1 MDKSLISA
9 YRALRS
15 ALCSVIHIPC
25 RPDAGVFF
33 LEILMTA
40 FSKQLAY
47 ATRISRATAKQL
59 LARVKLLKHPEV
71 KAAFEAFPPVMRKD
85 INMSLSAYG
94 ESVFMNL
101 TIRDLDS
108 FKSPKLTKV
117 LEKFVGDEWTAR
129 VNDYPNETPN
139 KDFHFEQR
147 VGGFLLSVS
156 VYAYVKSDSPL
167 CRVVVTGMTERMVRE
182 EIREIVC
189 A

>member
-1 MDKSLISA
+1 MS
-9 YRALRS
+9 
-15 ALCSVIHIPC
+15 
-25 RPDAGVFF
+25 
-33 LEILMTA
+33 A
-40 FSKQLAY
+40 FSKQIAR

-59 LARVKLLKHPEV
+59 LARVNLLKHPTV
-71 KAAFEAFPPVMRKD
+71 KAAFEAFPLAMRKNID
-85 INMSLSAYG
+85 MSLSAYG
-94 ESVFMNL
+94 DSVFMNL

-167 CRVVVTGMTERMVRE
+167 CRVVVTGVTERVVRE
-182 EIREIVC
+182 EIKEIVC
-189 A
+189 S